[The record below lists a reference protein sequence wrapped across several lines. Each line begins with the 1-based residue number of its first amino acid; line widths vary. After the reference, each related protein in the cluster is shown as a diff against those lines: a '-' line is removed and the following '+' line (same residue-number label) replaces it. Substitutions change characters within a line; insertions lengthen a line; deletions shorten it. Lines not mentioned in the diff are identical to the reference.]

1 VAVPA
6 LHRPKTQNPAE
17 ATEPAGVQSQKPQL
31 FLPNPLNHLQPFFPP
46 RRTPRPE
53 YSWAKD
59 KFMATPAQIEANRA
73 NALLSGGPVT
83 EEGRATSSHNAVKFG
98 LTGQTV
104 LLKTDDVELYKSHV
118 QYYVDKFQPAN
129 QDERIRVQDI
139 ADTEWRLL
147 RIPSSEAAILALGRV
162 KLAAL
167 VAREAD
173 QQAREQMLEAEVLLT
188 YRKDLSN
195 LSLQHCRLT
204 RHRLNIAKELD
215 EMQSR
220 RRSTERQ
227 KIRRAA
233 EYYICCQLDPDWT
246 FNPPEIG
253 FEFSLDEMFTQVATI
268 ESTKERDEFPEVAI
282 PIRARRLK
290 EEYAAEFAKKKA
302 A

>member
-1 VAVPA
+1 
-6 LHRPKTQNPAE
+6 
-17 ATEPAGVQSQKPQL
+17 
-31 FLPNPLNHLQPFFPP
+31 
-46 RRTPRPE
+46 
-53 YSWAKD
+53 
-59 KFMATPAQIEANRA
+59 MATPAQIEANRA